1 MYSLPLVTIFT
12 WEFFHFVSF
21 CTQAAEYVQITN
33 AATENCP
40 MKTSFWTVLS
50 GLFCI
55 TVCCINSMR
64 CCHLR
69 IVFFFW
75 ADDDKEDDDFD
86 EKTDGE
92 PGRRSRRRMERRDEK
107 DRPLPPLLARV
118 GGNIEVCEAQALQ
131 IIDPSPH
138 VKNGATWLKDMN

>member
-1 MYSLPLVTIFT
+1 
-12 WEFFHFVSF
+12 
-21 CTQAAEYVQITN
+21 
-33 AATENCP
+33 
-40 MKTSFWTVLS
+40 
-50 GLFCI
+50 
-55 TVCCINSMR
+55 MR

-131 IIDPSPH
+131 IIDPSPP